1 MQSILRLV
9 DDNRLRTIQHL
20 GTDFFTPV
28 GGQTVHDDRIW
39 LGAMQQAAVHLI
51 RRQDF

>member
-1 MQSILRLV
+1 MQPILRLV
-9 DDNRLRTIQHL
+9 DDDRLRTIQNL

-28 GGQTVHDDRIW
+28 SGQTVHDDRIG

-51 RRQDF
+51 RSQDF